1 MFDLSFLVVLLFRE
15 ITRIHSLNSTGVGN
29 NTFSNTVIWKLTTN
43 EATKL
48 LLKFALSSALL
59 MLGRDHSVLPSDV
72 NTGGMLTILPS

>member
-1 MFDLSFLVVLLFRE
+1 MEDFCNKLLEFSTRYLLSDV
-15 ITRIHSLNSTGVGN
+15 
-29 NTFSNTVIWKLTTN
+29 FSNTVIWKSTIK

-59 MLGRDHSVLPSDV
+59 ILGRDGLVLPSDV